1 MSDLIDDPR
10 LGENAPEF
18 TVSEISGAVK
28 RTLEA
33 EFGRIRVKGEVGRVV
48 QARSGH
54 MYFDVKDER
63 NALACTTWK
72 GQVSKLS
79 VIPEEGMEVVVSGK
93 MTSFGG
99 QSKYNLNVDDVAVA
113 GDGALM
119 AMLEK
124 RKTALA
130 AEGLFDLAHKQAL
143 PFLPDVIGV
152 VTSPTGAVIRDILHR
167 LRDRFPRKVLVWP
180 VAVQGANCA
189 AEVARAIAGFN
200 AMTPGGALPR
210 PDLLIVARGGG
221 SIEDLWG
228 FNEEIVV
235 RAAAASE
242 VPLISAVGHETDT
255 TLIDFVSDMRA
266 PTPSA
271 AAELA
276 VPVRLDLLAETHAKG
291 ARSAQGLANIM
302 TRRKQR
308 LADLAR
314 ALPRPDSLTHSA
326 QQWLDHWEGRLPL
339 ALRGLVQKQ
348 QLRLTASAGQIKPSA
363 LGRILVQEA
372 RQLQALG
379 QRLPAGLDRAALSAR
394 QMLWACSSR
403 LRPIPLAERVGRLR
417 KDLDDLESRLEQIFE
432 RQLQRRRE
440 QLVACDRLRE
450 TLGYRETLRRGYA
463 VVRSGKALITDAA
476 SAGVAKSLEIEFADG
491 RFAVAQTAAARPAGR
506 AKPKPSEQ
514 GQLF

>member
-79 VIPEEGMEVVVSGK
+79 VLPEEGMEVVVSGK

-99 QSKYNLNVDDVAVA
+99 QSKYNLNVDDVA
-113 GDGALM
+113 
-119 AMLEK
+119 
-124 RKTALA
+124 
-130 AEGLFDLAHKQAL
+130 
-143 PFLPDVIGV
+143 
-152 VTSPTGAVIRDILHR
+152 IRDILHR
-167 LRDRFPRKVLVWP
+167 LRDRVPRKVLVWP

-200 AMTPGGALPR
+200 AMTLGGALPR

-235 RAAAASE
+235 RAAAVSE

-276 VPVRLDLLAETHAKG
+276 VPVRLDLMAETRAKG

-326 QQWLDHWEGRLPL
+326 QQRLDHWEGRLPL

-379 QRLPAGLDRAALSAR
+379 QRLPAGLERAALSAR

-463 VVRSGKALITDAA
+463 VVRSGQALITDAA

-506 AKPKPSEQ
+506 AKPKTPEQ

>member
-1 MSDLIDDPR
+1 MW
-10 LGENAPEF
+10 
-18 TVSEISGAVK
+18 
-28 RTLEA
+28 
-33 EFGRIRVKGEVGRVV
+33 
-48 QARSGH
+48 H
-54 MYFDVKDER
+54 
-63 NALACTTWK
+63 
-72 GQVSKLS
+72 
-79 VIPEEGMEVVVSGK
+79 
-93 MTSFGG
+93 
-99 QSKYNLNVDDVAVA
+99 VA
-113 GDGALM
+113 GGMGALM

-124 RKTALA
+124 RKDA
-130 AEGLFDLAHKQAL
+130 ARPARGCLMPARKQAL

-152 VTSPTGAVIRDILHR
+152 VTSPSGAVIRDILHR

-200 AMTPGGALPR
+200 AMTPGGAMPR

-228 FNEEIVV
+228 FNEEIVA

-242 VPLISAVGHETDT
+242 IPLISAVGHETDT

-276 VPVRLDLLAETHAKG
+276 VPVRLDLLAETRAKG
-291 ARSAQGLANIM
+291 ARAAQGLANIM
-302 TRRKQR
+302 ARRKQR
-308 LADLAR
+308 LADVSR
-314 ALPRPDSLTHSA
+314 ALPRPDSLTQTA
-326 QQWLDHWEGRLPL
+326 QQRLDHWEGRLPL
-339 ALRGLVQKQ
+339 ALRSLVQKQ

-394 QMLWACSSR
+394 QMLRACASR
-403 LRPIPLAERVGRLR
+403 LRPAPLAERVARLR
-417 KDLDDLESRLEQIFE
+417 KDLDDLETRLEQTFE

-463 VVRSGKALITDAA
+463 VVRSGQALITNVAKA
-476 SAGVAKSLEIEFADG
+476 EAAKSLEIEFADG
-491 RFAVAQTAAARPAGR
+491 RFAVGQSAAARPAGR
-506 AKPKPSEQ
+506 AKPTPPEQ

>member
-1 MSDLIDDPR
+1 M
-10 LGENAPEF
+10 
-18 TVSEISGAVK
+18 
-28 RTLEA
+28 
-33 EFGRIRVKGEVGRVV
+33 
-48 QARSGH
+48 
-54 MYFDVKDER
+54 
-63 NALACTTWK
+63 
-72 GQVSKLS
+72 
-79 VIPEEGMEVVVSGK
+79 
-93 MTSFGG
+93 
-99 QSKYNLNVDDVAVA
+99 
-113 GDGALM
+113 
-119 AMLEK
+119 
-124 RKTALA
+124 
-130 AEGLFDLAHKQAL
+130 
-143 PFLPDVIGV
+143 
-152 VTSPTGAVIRDILHR
+152 
-167 LRDRFPRKVLVWP
+167 
-180 VAVQGANCA
+180 QGANCA

-235 RAAAASE
+235 RAAAVSE

-276 VPVRLDLLAETHAKG
+276 VPVRLDLLAETRAKG

-326 QQWLDHWEGRLPL
+326 QQRLDHWEGRLPL

-463 VVRSGKALITDAA
+463 VVRSGQALITDAA
-476 SAGVAKSLEIEFADG
+476 SAGEAKSLEIEFADG
-491 RFAVAQTAAARPAGR
+491 RFAVVQTAAARPAGR
-506 AKPKPSEQ
+506 VKPKPPEQ

>member
-1 MSDLIDDPR
+1 
-10 LGENAPEF
+10 
-18 TVSEISGAVK
+18 
-28 RTLEA
+28 
-33 EFGRIRVKGEVGRVV
+33 
-48 QARSGH
+48 
-54 MYFDVKDER
+54 
-63 NALACTTWK
+63 
-72 GQVSKLS
+72 
-79 VIPEEGMEVVVSGK
+79 
-93 MTSFGG
+93 
-99 QSKYNLNVDDVAVA
+99 
-113 GDGALM
+113 
-119 AMLEK
+119 
-124 RKTALA
+124 
-130 AEGLFDLAHKQAL
+130 
-143 PFLPDVIGV
+143 
-152 VTSPTGAVIRDILHR
+152 
-167 LRDRFPRKVLVWP
+167 
-180 VAVQGANCA
+180 
-189 AEVARAIAGFN
+189 GFN

-228 FNEEIVV
+228 FNEEIVA

-242 VPLISAVGHETDT
+242 IPLISAVGHETDT

-276 VPVRLDLLAETHAKG
+276 VPVRLDLLAETRAKG
-291 ARSAQGLANIM
+291 ARAAQGLANIM
-302 TRRKQR
+302 ARRKQR
-308 LADLAR
+308 LADVSR

-326 QQWLDHWEGRLPL
+326 QQRLDHWEGRLPL
-339 ALRGLVQKQ
+339 ALRSLVQRQ

-394 QMLWACSSR
+394 QMLRACASR
-403 LRPIPLAERVGRLR
+403 LRPAPLAERVGRLR
-417 KDLDDLESRLEQIFE
+417 KDLDDLETRLEQTIE

-463 VVRSGKALITDAA
+463 VVRSGQALITNVAKA
-476 SAGVAKSLEIEFADG
+476 EAAKSLEIEFADG
-491 RFAVAQTAAARPAGR
+491 RFAVGQSAAARPAGR
-506 AKPKPSEQ
+506 AKPTPPEQ

>member
-1 MSDLIDDPR
+1 
-10 LGENAPEF
+10 
-18 TVSEISGAVK
+18 
-28 RTLEA
+28 
-33 EFGRIRVKGEVGRVV
+33 
-48 QARSGH
+48 
-54 MYFDVKDER
+54 
-63 NALACTTWK
+63 
-72 GQVSKLS
+72 
-79 VIPEEGMEVVVSGK
+79 
-93 MTSFGG
+93 
-99 QSKYNLNVDDVAVA
+99 
-113 GDGALM
+113 
-119 AMLEK
+119 
-124 RKTALA
+124 
-130 AEGLFDLAHKQAL
+130 LFDPARKQVL

-189 AEVARAIAGFN
+189 AEVARAIDGFN
-200 AMTPGGALPR
+200 AMSPGGALPR

-228 FNEEIVV
+228 FNEEIVA
-235 RAAAASE
+235 RAAAASQI
-242 VPLISAVGHETDT
+242 PLISAVGHETDT

-276 VPVRLDLLAETHAKG
+276 VPVRLDLLAETRAKG
-291 ARSAQGLANIM
+291 ARAAQGLANIM
-302 TRRKQR
+302 ARRRQR

-326 QQWLDHWEGRLPL
+326 QQRLDHWEGRLPL
-339 ALRGLVQKQ
+339 ALRSLVQKQ
-348 QLRLTASAGQIKPSA
+348 QLRLMASAGQIKPSA
-363 LGRILVQEA
+363 LGWILAQET

-379 QRLPAGLDRAALSAR
+379 QRLPAGLERAALSAR
-394 QMLWACSSR
+394 QVLGASASR
-403 LRPIPLAERVGRLR
+403 LRPTPLAERVGRLR
-417 KDLDDLESRLEQIFE
+417 KDLDDLDSRLQQTFE

-463 VVRSGKALITDAA
+463 VVRSGQALITTVT
-476 SAGVAKSLEIEFADG
+476 GVEAAKSLEIEFADG
-491 RFAVAQTAAARPAGR
+491 RIAVAQTAAARPAGR
-506 AKPKPSEQ
+506 AKPKPPEQ